1 VGTDRIHP
9 EPAPLYTSL
18 PRGPNGMNPEEVAR
32 NQRARLY
39 GAMIEA
45 VSQSGYQATTV
56 AHVIALAGVSRRAFY
71 EQFPNKEQCFLATYD
86 ILLARGRKRLVAA
99 WRSQRSWADSLHG
112 ACRSLIDDLAFAPKG
127 PRLVLV
133 HSLAVGPRALERLQL
148 AGLSFE
154 RLLACG
160 FRAAPDG
167 AELPVLAP
175 RAIVGGI
182 RHLAFRRLL
191 EGRERELHP
200 LGDELLD
207 WIESYRSPAAARLAA
222 LGLPRPRP
230 VTPRAA
236 ALLAGDEP
244 HARALGA
251 LAHLTLGEGYA
262 RLSDL
267 RIAEDAG
274 LSTEAFHAHFR
285 NRRECFLALLDEFAA
300 EALEEAT
307 DLWRTAPSWPQAVH
321 RAIGA
326 YVEHLLAHPELTRIA
341 FVELFALGPTIAQR
355 LTGSV
360 DGLVD
365 LLGEGAPAPRHGS
378 AVLQEALTGA
388 LWSVIATYVANDRL
402 ARLPYLLDQLAFIV
416 LAPHLGA
423 KGAVQALQAIRRP
436 LRAV

>member
-1 VGTDRIHP
+1 MGTDRINP
-9 EPAPLYTSL
+9 EPAPLYTGL
-18 PRGPNGMNPEEVAR
+18 PSGPNGMHPEEVAR
-32 NQRARLY
+32 NQRARLF

-45 VSQSGYQATTV
+45 VSQNGYEATTV

-71 EQFPNKEQCFLATYD
+71 EQFPNKEECFLATYD
-86 ILLARGRKRLVAA
+86 ILAARGRKRLVTA
-99 WRSQRSWADSLHG
+99 WRGQRSWADSLHG
-112 ACRSLIDDLAFAPKG
+112 ACRSLVDDFAFAPKG

-148 AGLSFE
+148 SGLAFE

-191 EGRERELHP
+191 EGREREL
-200 LGDELLD
+200 LALAEELLD
-207 WIESYRSPAAARLAA
+207 WIESYRSPAVARLAA
-222 LGLPRPRP
+222 LGVPRPRLL
-230 VTPRAA
+230 TPRSAA
-236 ALLAGDEP
+236 FLAGDAP
-244 HARALGA
+244 RASALGA
-251 LAHLTLGEGYA
+251 LAQLTLEDGYA

-267 RIAEDAG
+267 RIAGHAG
-274 LSTEAFHAHFR
+274 LSTEAFHAHFASS
-285 NRRECFLALLDEFAA
+285 RECFLALLDEFAA
-300 EALEEAT
+300 EALEQAR
-307 DLWRTAPSWPQAVH
+307 DLRRTAPSWPQAVH

-341 FVELFALGPTIAQR
+341 FVELFALGPAIAER

-365 LLGEGAPAPRHGS
+365 LLGEGAPAPRHGP
-378 AVLQEALTGA
+378 AVLHEALTGA
-388 LWSVIATYVANDRL
+388 LWSVIVSYVANDRL
-402 ARLPYLLDQLAFIV
+402 ARLPCLLDQLTFIV

-423 KGAVQALQAIRRP
+423 KGAVEALQAIRRP